1 MVKEN
6 FEKVITDELYD
17 RESRRM
23 TEEMHTAFRKSN
35 LPNSTKPINYPDAK
49 KHQIVSFV
57 KSGIR
62 IAGYLLLAVDQ
73 LVACA
78 VVLIL
83 SEAVGIY
90 EELV

>member
-1 MVKEN
+1 MVKLDLKEIEN
-6 FEKVITDELYD
+6 DLYD
-17 RESRRM
+17 VDSRKLRN
-23 TEEMHTAFRKSN
+23 EEYLYTRRSKVKIPS
-35 LPNSTKPINYPDAK
+35 KPMNHPDAK
-49 KHQIVSFV
+49 KHQIVSFI

-62 IAGYLLLAVDQ
+62 IAGYLLLAVDM

-83 SEAVGIY
+83 SEVVGIY

>member
-1 MVKEN
+1 MVKLDLKEIEN
-6 FEKVITDELYD
+6 DLYD
-17 RESRRM
+17 VDSRKLRN
-23 TEEMHTAFRKSN
+23 EEYIYNRRSKIKS
-35 LPNSTKPINYPDAK
+35 PSKPMNHPDAK
-49 KHQIVSFV
+49 KHQIVSFI

-62 IAGYLLLAVDQ
+62 IAGYLLLAVDM

-83 SEAVGIY
+83 SEVIGIY